1 MLPEAKLSELSVTL
15 HLYYHPFSSYCQKV
29 MTALHERDLPYE
41 RHVVDLGD
49 PRSKAEFAAIWPF
62 AKFPVL
68 ADDYGRVTLPESSL
82 IIEYL
87 DTLSASGKRMTP
99 IDATHL
105 RAVRLLDRVID
116 NYIQTP
122 VQKIVGDRLRP
133 EDKRDPHGVEEARA
147 LLETSYQFLEPRIV
161 QTYLSGPD
169 VTLADCAAAPALFYA
184 QKVAPFA
191 DRYPLLADYL
201 QRMLERPS
209 FARCVEE
216 ARYFREY
223 FPSADG
229 DADWPESSGRAAF

>member
-1 MLPEAKLSELSVTL
+1 MTL

-29 MTALHERDLPYE
+29 MIALHERELSCEP
-41 RHVVDLGD
+41 HVVNLGD
-49 PRSKAEFAAIWPF
+49 ERSKAEFAAVWPY

-68 ADDYGRVTLPESSL
+68 NDDHARVTMPESTL

-87 DTLSASGKRMTP
+87 DTLSASGKRLTP
-99 IDATHL
+99 IDPAHL

-122 VQKIVGDRLRP
+122 MQKIVADRLRP
-133 EDKRDPHGVEEARA
+133 EGKRDPHGVEEARA
-147 LLETSYQFLEPRIV
+147 LLESSYAFLEPRIN

-191 DRYPLLADYL
+191 DRYPLLGAYFE
-201 QRMLERPS
+201 RMLDRPS

-216 ARYFREY
+216 ARPFREF
-223 FPSADG
+223 FPSADS
-229 DADWPESSGRAAF
+229 DSDWPESSGRTAF